1 MKKFALLHGSATG
14 IVDMILCDTNIF
26 ISAFNGRTDTID
38 QLNKIGLS
46 EIALS
51 AVTVMELLQGMGN
64 KQELAQMKKKIKYYD
79 VVQIDKA
86 ISQKAIEFIENYKLS
101 HGLLIPDAI
110 IGATAVIYQI
120 PLYTYNL
127 KDFDFLPS
135 IILYQSV

>member
-1 MKKFALLHGSATG
+1 MEKFALPHGSATG

-26 ISAFNGRTDTID
+26 ISAFNGRTDTIN
-38 QLNKIGLS
+38 QLNKIGLG

-64 KQELAQMKKKIKYYD
+64 KKELAQMKKKIKYYD

-86 ISQKAIEFIENYKLS
+86 ISQKAIDFIESYKLS

-110 IGATAVIYQI
+110 IGATAIVHQI
-120 PLYTYNL
+120 PIYTYNV
-127 KDFDFLPS
+127 KDFDFLPE
-135 IILYQSV
+135 IILYQPV